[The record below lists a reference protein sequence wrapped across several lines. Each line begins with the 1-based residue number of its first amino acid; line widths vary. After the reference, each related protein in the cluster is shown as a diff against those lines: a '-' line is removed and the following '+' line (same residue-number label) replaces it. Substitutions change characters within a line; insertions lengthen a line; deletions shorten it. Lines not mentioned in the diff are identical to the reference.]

1 MIRISAGV
9 GGVKECKTYKVI
21 SNSLLP
27 QLWSVQP
34 VMPCIWALDPC
45 AGHQFRRQIPTT
57 TLQQA
62 LFLQPRAP
70 HAKQRDFTPE
80 QLI

>member
-1 MIRISAGV
+1 MECATSDALYLGLGSVRRAAISSGA
-9 GGVKECKTYKVI
+9 
-21 SNSLLP
+21 
-27 QLWSVQP
+27 
-34 VMPCIWALDPC
+34 
-45 AGHQFRRQIPTT
+45 RIPTT

-70 HAKQRDFTPE
+70 HAKQRDFPPE

>member
-9 GGVKECKTYKVI
+9 GGVRECKTYKVI

-34 VMPCIWALDPC
+34 VMPCILALDPC
-45 AGHQFRRQIPTT
+45 AGHQFRRT
-57 TLQQA
+57 QA

-70 HAKQRDFTPE
+70 HAKQRDIPPE

>member
-9 GGVKECKTYKVI
+9 GGVRECKTYKVI

-34 VMPCIWALDPC
+34 VMPCIWALDAC
-45 AGHQFRRQIPTT
+45 AGHQFRRTDPHNHTT
-57 TLQQA
+57 TSPMFA
-62 LFLQPRAP
+62 TAGDPCKTARFP
-70 HAKQRDFTPE
+70 F
-80 QLI
+80 